1 MEHGL
6 ASREKTT
13 LHFFQRADQFLRCPC
28 FFNPTGALKSYLRE
42 LPDPLMTTELYDE
55 WIQAS
60 KWVAVLL
67 RVFSQIVPLAVI
79 KNKNQFSVLVQG
91 P

>member
-1 MEHGL
+1 
-6 ASREKTT
+6 
-13 LHFFQRADQFLRCPC
+13 
-28 FFNPTGALKSYLRE
+28 
-42 LPDPLMTTELYDE
+42 MTTELYDE

-79 KNKNQFSVLVQG
+79 KNRNQFSVLVQG